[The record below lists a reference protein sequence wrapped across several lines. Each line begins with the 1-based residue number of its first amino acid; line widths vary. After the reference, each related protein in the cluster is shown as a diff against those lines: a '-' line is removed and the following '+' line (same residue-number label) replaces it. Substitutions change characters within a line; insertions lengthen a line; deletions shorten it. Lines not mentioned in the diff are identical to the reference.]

1 MIRWAPCNPQV
12 AVKVMTEEL
21 APEALKG
28 FSIVVMVDAPLETC
42 IVCNNFCRAQNPP
55 IKFIRA
61 DVRGACGQIFTDFGP
76 GFVCNDVNGE
86 NPHSGIVAN
95 ITNDRQAVITV
106 PNDEQVEFGIG
117 EWVDFKDV
125 EGMTEINT
133 GGPYKVV
140 DTAMYNFK
148 IDLDTT
154 KFGKYER
161 KSMNKYGT
169 VLEAKVCA
177 CACALARTLFC

>member
-1 MIRWAPCNPQV
+1 M
-12 AVKVMTEEL
+12 AVKVLTG
-21 APEALKG
+21 ALKPETLAG
-28 FSIVVMVDAPLETC
+28 FTIVVMVDASLDEC
-42 IVCNNFCRAQNPP
+42 IACNNFCRAQSPP
-55 IKFIRA
+55 IKFIRT
-61 DVRGACGQIFTDFGP
+61 DVRGVCGQIFADFGE

-95 ITNDRQAVITV
+95 ITNDRQAVVTV

-117 EWVDFKDV
+117 EWVSFKDV
-125 EGMTEINT
+125 EGMPEING

-154 KFGKYER
+154 GFGTCFECVCKKER
-161 KSMNKYGT
+161 GC
-169 VLEAKVCA
+169 VFVCM
-177 CACALARTLFC
+177 